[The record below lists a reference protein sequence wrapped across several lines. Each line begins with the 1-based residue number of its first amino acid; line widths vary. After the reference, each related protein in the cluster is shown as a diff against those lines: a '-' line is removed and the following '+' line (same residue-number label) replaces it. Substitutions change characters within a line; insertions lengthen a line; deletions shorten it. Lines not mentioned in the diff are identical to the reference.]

1 MGMEMKLN
9 LKLGQRLVMTPML
22 QQAIKLLP
30 LARLE
35 LAQLVRQEIIENPI
49 LEEIFDEEDMDSN
62 LQAEQDSEE
71 NEIDPPL
78 SEVNLEDLSESI
90 EVKDDNYDPDWEP
103 SFQENIDQGLP
114 LDSYVEKPNIEAT
127 AKREPT
133 LADHL
138 HWQLNLTLDS
148 ETDKF
153 IGSLIIGNINNDG
166 YFLSEL
172 NEIAKLS
179 KVSEEKVQEI
189 LQIIQT
195 FEPSG
200 VGARSLKECLL
211 IQAQAL
217 PEKYGLLETIIKS
230 YLERLDERNY
240 QKIASELKI
249 PVTDIID
256 AVKALKTFDPK
267 PGQQFNSEGVDY
279 IVPDLWVIKKD
290 GKYDVTL
297 NEEGVPKIKINAF
310 YQDLLDKGADS
321 QTKEYLS
328 DKHRS
333 ALWLIKS
340 IDQRRQTIYKVG
352 KSIIKLQTE
361 FLEKGQSYLKPMV
374 LKEVAA
380 DIEMHESTVSRI
392 TTNKYMDTPHG
403 IFELK
408 FFFHSGIKS
417 FQGNGNISSIRVKN
431 MIKEAV
437 DSENKKKPYTDDDMV
452 AILVQKDAKIAR
464 RTVTKYRKELNIPPA
479 SKRKRIY

>member
-1 MGMEMKLN
+1 MKLN

-49 LEEIFDEEDMDSN
+49 LEEIFDEEDSDEN
-62 LQAEQDSEE
+62 LPDEQNTDE
-71 NEIDPPL
+71 NETDPPL
-78 SEVNLEDLSESI
+78 SEVGLEDIPGTI
-90 EVKDDNYDPDWEP
+90 ETKENDYDPDWEP
-103 SFQENIDQGLP
+103 SFQENIDQGMP
-114 LDSYVEKPNIEAT
+114 LESYVEKPDIEAT

-138 HWQLNLTLDS
+138 HWQLNLSLDS
-148 ETDKF
+148 DTDKF

-172 NEIAKLS
+172 TEIADIS
-179 KVSEEKVQEI
+179 KSSEEKVQEI
-189 LQIIQT
+189 LQVIQT

-217 PEKYGLLETIIKS
+217 PEKYSLLEIIIKS
-230 YLERLDERNY
+230 YLEKLDERNY
-240 QKIASELKI
+240 LKIASEQKV
-249 PVTDIID
+249 PVEEILA
-256 AVKALKTFDPK
+256 AVKALREFDPK
-267 PGQQFNSEGVDY
+267 PGQQFSSEEIDY
-279 IVPDLWVIKKD
+279 VVPDLWVVKKE
-290 GKYDVTL
+290 GEYDVTL
-297 NEEGVPKIKINAF
+297 NDEGVPKIKINAF
-310 YQDLLDKGADS
+310 YQNLLDKEADS
-321 QTKEYLS
+321 QTKEYLG

-374 LKEVAA
+374 LREVAA

-437 DSENKKKPYTDDDMV
+437 NSENKKKPYTDDDMV
-452 AILVQKDAKIAR
+452 TILMQKDAKIAR